1 MSYISVKE
9 YAEKYNITDADIYLY
24 SVKKTVKTQVK
35 DGTLLVLDEAP
46 TDNIIND
53 TPLQVHKEE
62 IKPSADNQEKER
74 LLAEIAELKSR
85 LNEKDKQIEKYALLF
100 ADLALQAQQIASQA
114 QHLHNKEKPILIEA
128 PAEEEKTENIIP
140 KKDSFFKRIFSKK
153 KVQ

>member
-9 YAEKYNITDADIYLY
+9 YAEKYNITEADVYLY
-24 SVKKTVKTQVK
+24 SVKKTVKTQLN
-35 DGTLLVLDEAP
+35 DGTILILDEAP
-46 TDNIIND
+46 TEHIKKDS
-53 TPLQVHKEE
+53 PSQVLKEE
-62 IKPSADNQEKER
+62 IKPSADNQEKDR

-85 LNEKDKQIEKYALLF
+85 LDEKDKQIEKYTLLF

-114 QHLHNKEKPILIEA
+114 QYLHNKEKPAEIEA
-128 PAEEEKTENIIP
+128 PAEEEKTDIIPP